1 MEQRC
6 ISLKSDGVRCTRNH
20 VDGHRCRQ
28 HAGIFQDNIDR
39 YGPLR
44 EGGCHIIQD
53 NRRWC
58 PHNALPN
65 DIVCDHHRRVF
76 DRRRQRQ
83 EQIRAHEQN
92 VRDNV
97 QQLMAQNPMPTWRQ
111 VVDAFMDD
119 TAVGQRLA
127 WDIGL
132 RFFHR
137 TQPGG
142 ATVNFVQYISWIR
155 RGRVGPPP
163 VDIQIQQLA
172 AAAANPLARLAGD
185 PQNVHTA
192 PVSQQTN
199 MAMEKLLETASKITR
214 RYRAPDWLAAKWLVM
229 SYGQWSTVRRVVDDM
244 YVWYT
249 RDSCRSQGDWLYRK
263 ALDGL
268 YELIR
273 TIPNEET
280 RQELVKRAFE
290 ECSESVSMCC
300 EGHLSRLCNV
310 MVGFDD
316 AFMPPVST
324 AEILQNKMG
333 AISLMDIST
342 EEKIEQAKKVLEELG
357 VPSIEHE
364 VWLEAF

>member
-1 MEQRC
+1 
-6 ISLKSDGVRCTRNH
+6 
-20 VDGHRCRQ
+20 
-28 HAGIFQDNIDR
+28 
-39 YGPLR
+39 
-44 EGGCHIIQD
+44 
-53 NRRWC
+53 
-58 PHNALPN
+58 
-65 DIVCDHHRRVF
+65 
-76 DRRRQRQ
+76 
-83 EQIRAHEQN
+83 
-92 VRDNV
+92 
-97 QQLMAQNPMPTWRQ
+97 
-111 VVDAFMDD
+111 
-119 TAVGQRLA
+119 
-127 WDIGL
+127 
-132 RFFHR
+132 
-137 TQPGG
+137 
-142 ATVNFVQYISWIR
+142 
-155 RGRVGPPP
+155 
-163 VDIQIQQLA
+163 
-172 AAAANPLARLAGD
+172 
-185 PQNVHTA
+185 
-192 PVSQQTN
+192 

-244 YVWYT
+244 YIWYT
-249 RDSCRSQGDWLYRK
+249 RESCRSQNDWLYRK

-342 EEKIEQAKKVLEELG
+342 AEKIAQAKKVLEELG
-357 VPSIEHE
+357 VPAIEHE

>member
-6 ISLKSDGVRCTRNH
+6 ISVKSDGVRCVRNH

-28 HAGIFQDNIDR
+28 HATIFQHNTER

-44 EGGCHIIQD
+44 EGGCQIVQG

-58 PHNALPN
+58 EHNALPGQ
-65 DIVCDHHRRVF
+65 IICDHHHRVF
-76 DRRRQRQ
+76 ERRRQRQ
-83 EQIRAHEQN
+83 EQIRAHEQL

-97 QQLMAQNPMPTWRQ
+97 AQLMGQNPRPTWRQ

-119 TAVGQRLA
+119 TAVGGRLA
-127 WDIGL
+127 WEIGL

-142 ATVNFVQYISWIR
+142 ATINFVNYIAWIR
-155 RGRVGPPP
+155 RGRVGPAPE
-163 VDIQIQQLA
+163 DIQIQQLA
-172 AAAANPLARLAGD
+172 AAALNPLARLAGD

-199 MAMEKLLETASKITR
+199 MAMEKLLETSAKITR

-229 SYGQWSTVRRVVDDM
+229 SYGQWSSVRRVVDDM
-244 YVWYT
+244 YIWYT
-249 RDSCRSQGDWLYRK
+249 RESCRSQGDWLYRK

-273 TIPNEET
+273 TIPNEDT

-333 AISLMDIST
+333 AISLLDIST
-342 EEKIEQAKKVLEELG
+342 EEKIAQAKKVLEELG
-357 VPSIEHE
+357 VPAIEHE